1 LVLPDGMAFNTSCT
15 LWYFDELSFETVY
28 SKDCADEQ
36 NEKHEANK
44 HSKILINIF
53 VAHSKYKKVYNH
65 FNSNRKLF
73 IRF

>member
-1 LVLPDGMAFNTSCT
+1 
-15 LWYFDELSFETVY
+15 VY

-53 VAHSKYKKVYNH
+53 CNTPKVQK
-65 FNSNRKLF
+65 SLQSL
-73 IRF
+73 